1 MLLVL
6 KPDLLCLLLF
16 SLSNKQQT
24 CQLSRL
30 WHFVVYRIIYVLWNR
45 FLLNICM
52 YMETA
57 KFHINEKYLFSFF
70 SFLKFSVF
78 IYILKFWNST
88 LEFFQSLSHLL
99 LLSMPSHSSCWIDSN
114 NFNGEWSE
122 PLSSISKSKHS
133 KEKFNIFWVKDC
145 AAYSQRKRGG
155 WFVMV
160 ANKQWLYY
168 RNVLFTFDF
177 AFPHF
182 TWKLHAI
189 SNELG
194 KEFVMLGNGWSG
206 SALVF
211 NGLCLQSSFSIS
223 ISMMICITHT
233 QHIGLDIKGW

>member
-6 KPDLLCLLLF
+6 KPDLVCLLLF

-52 YMETA
+52 YMEIA

-114 NFNGEWSE
+114 NFDGEWSE
-122 PLSSISKSKHS
+122 PLSSILSQNIARKNSTSFGWKTVLHIL
-133 KEKFNIFWVKDC
+133 KEKEADGLSWFQINNGYIIGMFCSRLIFLFHILHENYMQFRMSWV
-145 AAYSQRKRGG
+145 
-155 WFVMV
+155 
-160 ANKQWLYY
+160 
-168 RNVLFTFDF
+168 RNL
-177 AFPHF
+177 
-182 TWKLHAI
+182 K
-189 SNELG
+189 
-194 KEFVMLGNGWSG
+194 
-206 SALVF
+206 
-211 NGLCLQSSFSIS
+211 C
-223 ISMMICITHT
+223 
-233 QHIGLDIKGW
+233 